1 MKESNH
7 LITKM
12 IIGPYAQDPKRWTE
26 RIIFIHSRLVE
37 SMGAIPYA
45 VISNH
50 CNRMAGCY
58 SSTKN
63 PSQHERALR
72 SQLALIGRLA
82 MEPENELYI
91 LTDEDGRFCDQLLA
105 EFRVWMQV
113 REDLGWKPNIY
124 KQNWSGWLRTLG

>member
-1 MKESNH
+1 
-7 LITKM
+7 
-12 IIGPYAQDPKRWTE
+12 
-26 RIIFIHSRLVE
+26 
-37 SMGAIPYA
+37 
-45 VISNH
+45 
-50 CNRMAGCY
+50 MAGCY